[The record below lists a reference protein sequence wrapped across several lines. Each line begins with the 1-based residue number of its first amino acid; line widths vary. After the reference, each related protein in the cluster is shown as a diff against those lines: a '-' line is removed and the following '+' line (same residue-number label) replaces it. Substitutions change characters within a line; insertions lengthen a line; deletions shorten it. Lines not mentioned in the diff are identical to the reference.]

1 MQKHVTTYLYKGG
14 SKYVPRQMF
23 IIECEEYSL
32 ILQFNMCLIFSSP
45 GIDFASTQIGTPIN
59 ICPEIVSGQPYDFK
73 SDIWSLGC
81 VTYEICSQR
90 PAFQGEWYLL
100 PGSDGTR

>member
-1 MQKHVTTYLYKGG
+1 MRGVFSHSSISIV
-14 SKYVPRQMF
+14 
-23 IIECEEYSL
+23 EYGVILKAFSL
-32 ILQFNMCLIFSSP
+32 PCVFFSSP

-100 PGSDGTR
+100 TL